1 MFRARM
7 AGEVNQN
14 SEEWPEVR
22 YINSHAVFKEYLSR
36 VVAGLGVLI
45 FTWSTV
51 VLLGGF
57 VSALNKDFW
66 CLTMITLCQTK
77 ELVPC
82 TSYIWIFAVYL
93 LISYYR
99 GGRPLQYVYLLP
111 LSPTDYKDI
120 IIIIF
125 FSHNSVHTFT
135 S

>member
-1 MFRARM
+1 M

-14 SEEWPEVR
+14 SEEWPEVW

-57 VSALNKDFW
+57 VSLLDKKDFW

-77 ELVPC
+77 ELVPL
-82 TSYIWIFAVYL
+82 YFLYMDFFAVYL

-111 LSPTDYKDI
+111 LSPTDYEDI

-125 FSHNSVHTFT
+125 SHIIYSVHTFT